1 MGQKTNPVA
10 MRVAVSKDWR
20 SKWYA
25 NRREFA
31 PLLLEDLKIRELVKK
46 RLEQAAVP
54 KIFIERYANRV
65 RVTVHTARPGVVIG
79 RKGESLDKLREEL
92 HKLTGGKEIFIEPV
106 EVKQPELDAQL
117 VAENVAVQLER
128 RISHRRA
135 MKKAVQTAMA
145 LGALGIRINCG
156 GRLGGS
162 EIARREWYREGK
174 LPLHN
179 LRADIDFGFAEANT
193 VYGKIGV
200 KVWICRGIAEPQQ
213 KKLAVAAAAAATAA
227 ATAATAAAA
236 ETAAPP
242 PAP

>member
-1 MGQKTNPVA
+1 MGQKTNPIA
-10 MRVAVSKDWR
+10 MRVALTKDWR

-25 NRREFA
+25 DRREFA
-31 PLLLEDLKIRELVKK
+31 ALLLEDQKIRELVKK

-54 KIFIERYANRV
+54 RIFIERYANRV
-65 RVTVHTARPGVVIG
+65 RITVYTARPGVVIG
-79 RKGESLDKLREEL
+79 RRGESLDKLREEL
-92 HKLTGGKEIFIEPV
+92 YKLTGGKEIYIDPV
-106 EVKQPELDAQL
+106 EVKQPEADAQL
-117 VAENVAVQLER
+117 IAENVALQLER

-135 MKKAVQTAMA
+135 MKKAVQTALAM
-145 LGALGIRINCG
+145 GVLGIRINCG

-200 KVWICRGIAEPQQ
+200 KVWVCHGIAEPQKQ
-213 KKLAVAAAAAATAA
+213 RPAA
-227 ATAATAAAA
+227 
-236 ETAAPP
+236 AAPP
-242 PAP
+242 PPALAEATAAPAAN